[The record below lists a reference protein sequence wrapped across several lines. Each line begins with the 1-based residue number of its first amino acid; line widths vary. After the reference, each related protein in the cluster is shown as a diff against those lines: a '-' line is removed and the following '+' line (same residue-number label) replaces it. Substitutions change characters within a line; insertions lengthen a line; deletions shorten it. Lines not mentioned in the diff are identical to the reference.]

1 MSKFSPPPPAGHPLT
16 STRSLNP
23 GGWIE
28 VKDMRLPIED
38 NDASFPEGCAV
49 RKWTELAMEGA
60 AKMGRPLNSAIEY
73 KAQLEEAG
81 FHNVREEMFRWPQNK
96 WPKDAKL
103 KELGKSSRP
112 FRKLRTNET
121 GMWLCEN
128 FTSGLSGLS
137 MALFTRGLG
146 WTPEETEAFLVTVR
160 KDMKDTKIHGYY
172 TM

>member
-1 MSKFSPPPPAGHPLT
+1 
-16 STRSLNP
+16 
-23 GGWIE
+23 
-28 VKDMRLPIED
+28 MRFPIED
-38 NDASFPEGCAV
+38 NDTSFPEGCAA

-60 AKMGRPLNSAIEY
+60 AKMGRPLNGAIKY

-112 FRKLRTNET
+112 FRRLRTNET
-121 GMWLCEN
+121 GMWMCEN

-146 WTPEETEAFLVTVR
+146 WTSEETETFLVTVR

>member
-1 MSKFSPPPPAGHPLT
+1 MSKLSSPSGHPLA

-28 VKDMRLPIED
+28 VKDIRLPIED
-38 NDASFPEGCAV
+38 NDTSFPEGCAV
-49 RKWTELAMEGA
+49 RKWTELSMEGD
-60 AKMGRPLNSAIEY
+60 AKMGCPLNSAIKY
-73 KAQLEEAG
+73 KTQLEEAG
-81 FHNVREEMFRWPQNK
+81 FHNVREEIFRWPQNQ

-112 FRKLRTNET
+112 FRHLRANEI
-121 GMWLCEN
+121 GMWMCEN
-128 FTSGLSGLS
+128 LTSGLSGLS
-137 MALFTRGLG
+137 KALFTRGLE